1 MIDSHEID
9 KTENSFPKEKRN
21 KLIYSIGLMIF
32 LNLVLNSLIPEGGE
46 GRNLDGSLASPK
58 ELNQARISTILF
70 GLVVIGFFAGLIVSF
85 LPYKNLG
92 YAEKYLPASLLT
104 ILVIHVVVFLLLAF
118 ILIMS

>member
-1 MIDSHEID
+1 MESHEID

-32 LNLVLNSLIPEGGE
+32 LNLALNSLIPEGGE
-46 GRNLDGSLASPK
+46 GQNLDGSLASPK

-85 LPYKNLG
+85 LPYKNLS
-92 YAEKYLPASLLT
+92 YADKYLPASLLT